1 MSATK
6 PILSIRAIYALL
18 VTMVLITAGCGVVPK
33 NYPAKKPFVF
43 KYNVEV
49 EGNFKTEEKNAL
61 ASRLSNQ
68 LDDSIK
74 VRSTRRF
81 FYKGFNRQV
90 LNNPPVYDSN
100 NADRSI
106 LYMRALLT
114 ALGYFKDTIVY
125 KATVDTVE
133 GDQYRTTVNFKVK
146 PGKQVHIDSFA
157 YNIRKPELQSLAV
170 ASQKEAF
177 VKEGDP
183 FAKANISVE
192 LDRLVDL
199 YRNNGY
205 MRFSREELYGLWDTL
220 DVSLLRPNLDPLE
233 QLELLQKLRER
244 RNNPTANLEIKLRPL
259 ADSNKLKKYFIG
271 NITVMPDSSYN
282 VDTSFQH
289 REDVTINGVRIIS
302 YQHMFKPKIIPQNIY
317 LHHGDMYD
325 QRNYFKTIN
334 RFNSLG
340 AWRVVNIEQV
350 PRPGQDSADFIVRLT
365 PAKKYSFTAN
375 MEASQNQSIISG
387 KLFGIGVN
395 VGLQNKNFA
404 RSAYQS
410 TTNIRYGVE
419 FGNKFIQTQ
428 QASVSHTIYFPKPIP
443 NAKWIPEKYRNNIRT
458 VFNFNAAN
466 TERRQLYNLT
476 TVNGSWGYEYQRNI
490 PGTQKI
496 IQLTWKIPNIEYSYL
511 RERDSLKNLI
521 IANPALKNIFTDG
534 FISSTIL
541 GITLTN
547 AKEKT
552 PRVLSANLELPFL
565 AGFIPSNFL
574 DTQLYKF
581 IKINAE
587 FTQQFKFNKKSSFVF
602 RAFGGVGYA
611 YGSTVN
617 PQKQN
622 ALPFFKQ
629 YFAGGPNSMRA
640 WRLRRLGP
648 GSAIK
653 DFGQNPERFG
663 DVQLEMN
670 LEYRFKLA
678 TIAGTNVES
687 VLFSDIGNVWFLK
700 KNAGSP
706 EEVFNFG
713 RLGKDIA
720 IGVGT
725 GLRIDFSFFL
735 IRVDYA
741 YKLKDPSPDPVHAAD
756 QNKLFNNWELFNGQL
771 QIGINYPFKL

>member
-1 MSATK
+1 MSATQ
-6 PILSIRAIYALL
+6 PIVSIRIIYAWLAAILL
-18 VTMVLITAGCGVVPK
+18 FSAGCGVVPK
-33 NYPAKKPFVF
+33 NYPVKKPFVF

-49 EGNFKTEEKNAL
+49 EGNFKPEEKTAL
-61 ASRLSNQ
+61 ISRLSNQ

-74 VRSTRRF
+74 VRSSRRF

-90 LNNPPVYDSN
+90 LNNPPLYDSN

-106 LYMRALLT
+106 IYMRALLT
-114 ALGYFKDTIVY
+114 ALGYFKDTITY

-133 GDQYRTTVNFKVK
+133 NDQYRTTVTFKVK

-157 YNIRKPELQSLAV
+157 YNLHKTELQNLAL
-170 ASQKEAF
+170 ANQKDAV
-177 VKEGDP
+177 VKKGDP

-220 DVSLLRPNLDPLE
+220 DVSLLRPTLDPLE
-233 QLELLQKLRER
+233 QLALLDKLRER

-259 ADSNKLKKYFIG
+259 ADSNKLKKYYIG
-271 NITVMPDSSYN
+271 NITVLPDSSFS
-282 VDTSFQH
+282 VDTSAGH
-289 REDVTINGVRIIS
+289 REISYVNGVKVIS
-302 YQHMFKPKIIPQNIY
+302 YQHMFKPSILPQNIY
-317 LHHGDMYD
+317 LHHGDLYD

-340 AWRVVNIEQV
+340 AWRVVNIEQI
-350 PRPGQDSADFIVRLT
+350 PRPGQDSADFIIRLT

-375 MEASQNQSIISG
+375 LEASQNQSIIAG
-387 KLFGIGVN
+387 RLFGIGVN
-395 VGLQNKNFA
+395 LALQNKNFA
-404 RSAYQS
+404 RSAYQT
-410 TTNIRYGVE
+410 TTNFRYGVE

-443 NAKWIPEKYRNNIRT
+443 NFKWLPEKIRNNIRT

-466 TERRQLYNLT
+466 TERRELYNLT
-476 TVNGSWGYEYQRNI
+476 TLNGSWGYDYQRNI

-511 RERDSLKNLI
+511 KERDSLKKLI
-521 IANPALKNIFTDG
+521 TANPALKNIFTDG

-541 GITLTN
+541 GVTLTN

-552 PRVLSANLELPFL
+552 PRVFSANLEVPFI
-565 AGFIPSNFL
+565 AGLIPSRFL

-581 IKINAE
+581 VKVNAE
-587 FTQQFKFNKKSSFVF
+587 YTQQFKFNKSSFVF
-602 RAFGGVGYA
+602 RFFGGVGFA
-611 YGSTVN
+611 YNSTVN
-617 PQKQN
+617 PQKKN

-640 WRLRRLGP
+640 WQLRRLGP
-648 GSAIK
+648 GSTIK

-706 EEVFNFG
+706 EEVFNFN

-741 YKLKDPSPDPVHAAD
+741 YKLKDPSPDPTNAFR
-756 QNKLFNNWELFNGQL
+756 QNVYFSNWKLLNGQL